1 MQVRT
6 LEVKVGG
13 SLSVQGW
20 IIGAAGACVALEH
33 FVIQNTR
40 VWSQEPH
47 WFIYL
52 CPLTPLPHFF

>member
-20 IIGAAGACVALEH
+20 VIGAAGACVALEH
-33 FVIQNTR
+33 FVIDLFLYD
-40 VWSQEPH
+40 S
-47 WFIYL
+47 
-52 CPLTPLPHFF
+52 LT